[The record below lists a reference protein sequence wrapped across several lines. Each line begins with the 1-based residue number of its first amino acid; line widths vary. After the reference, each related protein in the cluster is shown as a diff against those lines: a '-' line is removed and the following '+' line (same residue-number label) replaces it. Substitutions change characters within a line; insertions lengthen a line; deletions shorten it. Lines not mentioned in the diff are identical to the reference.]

1 MAKEVMQAQ
10 EQNYEISLFNAK
22 GLAQMMGLAKELA
35 ASNIIPKTFQQK
47 PANVLIALNM
57 AQRMNADPF
66 AIMQNMYIVYSNPSF
81 SSKFLISCFNS
92 CGRYTSIKY
101 EFSGKENTD
110 SWGCT
115 AYTTEKA
122 TGDKIVGAEV
132 TIGMAKKEG
141 WYGKDGSKWQTMPQL
156 MLQYRAAAFLIRTT
170 APEITMGMSFAEE
183 LEDIGAPKYAGNNF
197 DDAQAEMNAEVAKE
211 LETPKAVDFSGDAQV
226 EVPQEAMQEAPAPV
240 QQVAVAKPEAPKAK
254 PAWAVK

>member
-1 MAKEVMQAQ
+1 MANEVMIQ
-10 EQNYEISLFNAK
+10 EHNYEISLFNSK

-35 ASNIIPKTFQQK
+35 SSSIIPKTFQQK

-66 AIMQNMYIVYSNPSF
+66 AIMQNMYIVYGNPAF

-101 EFSGKENTD
+101 KFTGEENTD
-110 SWGCT
+110 EWCCV
-115 AYTTEKA
+115 AYTTEKE
-122 TGDKIVGAEV
+122 TGEKIVGPRV
-132 TIGMAKKEG
+132 TIGMAKREG

-170 APEITMGMSFAEE
+170 APEITMGMNFADE
-183 LEDIGAPKYAGNNF
+183 LEDIGEPKYAGNNF
-197 DDAQAEMNAEVAKE
+197 DGAQAEMNSEVAKE
-211 LETPKAVDFSGDAQV
+211 LEAPKAVDFSDDAQM
-226 EVPQEAMQEAPAPV
+226 EVPQEVMQEAPAPV
-240 QQVAVAKPEAPKAK
+240 QQQVKTEAPKTK

>member
-1 MAKEVMQAQ
+1 MAKEEKQVTGQD
-10 EQNYEISLFNAK
+10 NYELSMFNMRGLESLQK
-22 GLAQMMGLAKELA
+22 LSSLLA
-35 ASNIIPKTFQQK
+35 SSDIIPDTFKKK

-66 AIMQNMYIVYSNPSF
+66 AVMQNMYIVYGNPSF

-122 TGDKIVGAEV
+122 TGEKIIGAQV

-141 WYGKDGSKWQTMPQL
+141 WYNKNGSKWQTVPQL

-170 APEITMGMSFAEE
+170 APEITMGMNFTDE
-183 LEDIGAPKYAGNNF
+183 LEDMGEPKYAGNNF

-211 LETPKAVDFSGDAQV
+211 LEAPKAVDFSGDTQV

-240 QQVAVAKPEAPKAK
+240 QQAATAEAPKAK